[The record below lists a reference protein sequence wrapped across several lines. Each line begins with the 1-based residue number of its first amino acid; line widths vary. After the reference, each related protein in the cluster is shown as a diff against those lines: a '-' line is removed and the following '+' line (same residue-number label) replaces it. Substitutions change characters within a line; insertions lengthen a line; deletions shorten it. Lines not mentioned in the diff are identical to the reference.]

1 MNDMLKAIDEMA
13 NLKSR
18 LFRFELFVFEVR
30 SIFLAEFR
38 IILIEI
44 IDEVNM
50 IMNGMRQP
58 SNKNKVEIN
67 VPNGSVEV
75 SQI

>member
-44 IDEVNM
+44 IDDVNM

-58 SNKNKVEIN
+58 SNRNKVEIN